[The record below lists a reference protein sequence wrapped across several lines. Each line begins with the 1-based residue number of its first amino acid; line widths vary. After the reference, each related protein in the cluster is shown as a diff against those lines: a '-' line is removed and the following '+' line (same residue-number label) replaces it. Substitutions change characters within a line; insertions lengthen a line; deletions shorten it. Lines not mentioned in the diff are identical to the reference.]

1 MFISQNLPGN
11 FSKGR
16 QRNAPFLFWKQ
27 NLSSGSPQLGLL
39 TTLFLFF
46 IPKGACISLAS
57 CPSSPMVLIEKRARD
72 RRFLFQVE
80 SHGKHRQSLMGRE
93 RRLRET
99 STIYHCKATAK
110 GTRSPDKK
118 SCSSIPACHL
128 LFRHQHLVVPLF
140 PAVTP
145 THQMNTS
152 RDILD
157 GEASTQEL
165 PPRSE
170 GTFRQLFPT
179 TPKEAGAEGCP
190 T

>member
-110 GTRSPDKK
+110 GTREVQTRKAVQASLPAIF
-118 SCSSIPACHL
+118 CSDTNIWWFSSSL
-128 LFRHQHLVVPLF
+128 Q
-140 PAVTP
+140 
-145 THQMNTS
+145 S
-152 RDILD
+152 
-157 GEASTQEL
+157 L
-165 PPRSE
+165 PHTR
-170 GTFRQLFPT
+170 
-179 TPKEAGAEGCP
+179 
-190 T
+190 